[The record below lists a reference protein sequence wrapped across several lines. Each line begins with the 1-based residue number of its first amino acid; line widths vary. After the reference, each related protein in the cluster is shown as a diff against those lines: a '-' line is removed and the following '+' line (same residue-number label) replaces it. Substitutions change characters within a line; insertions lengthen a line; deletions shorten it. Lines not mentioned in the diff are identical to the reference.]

1 MKRTKLIASLM
12 ICVLCLSFLVV
23 GVWAVASSVLF
34 NLNGTLKY
42 YPEGVYVELSGQVYR
57 GNSETDLKPL
67 KSVDSNTNY
76 TLEPITNFDNSTG
89 EPSGNFPMESWNIGS
104 LPFAPQQRYIMIE
117 VNVTNY
123 SEFGIGG
130 IINTLVE
137 NDDISTVD
145 GLFITS
151 DSSEINY
158 LKPNQS
164 GKYKILIELTGKES
178 ISKNISVD
186 FEFNITLD
194 ASECLSLK
202 FTSNGD
208 GTASVAA
215 ASSSRPIGDL
225 IIPANVIIDGEINK
239 VTAIGPN
246 IYSFAYCNDLKSVTL
261 PDSIIS
267 IGGSAFYGCSNLT
280 KITLP
285 DSIISIGGSA
295 FYGCYNLTKINLPK
309 GITKIPDY
317 VFSGCVN
324 LESLT
329 ISGEITYVGAN
340 AFNAC
345 SKLIKTEGEIQYI
358 KAIVNGSLNEHFILY
373 DATSSSMTN
382 ISVSDECKII
392 GSRAFYGCNSLTSI
406 EIPKGVTSI
415 GDSAFYGCG
424 GLTSIEI
431 PNGVT
436 SIGDSAFYGCGGLT
450 SIEIPNGVTS
460 IGNRAFYGCTGLTSI
475 KIPSGV
481 SSIGN
486 GAFNSCSNLEI
497 IVDDSNTHYSSENG
511 NLYNKNKT
519 VLMNWCDEVSEIVIP
534 NNILSLSPYVFYDC
548 DNIESVTFESG
559 SLLENIGNYAFYG
572 CENLTNFEIPDNVTS
587 IGNYAFYDCKGLTNI
602 EIPGNVISIGC
613 YALYGCTGLTSLTFE
628 NPNNWQRASDSGFN
642 SNVSSLITLSNSS
655 TNIRIF
661 TKDTGGY
668 PNYYW
673 RRVV

>member
-267 IGGSAFYGCSNLT
+267 IGGSAFYGC
-280 KITLP
+280 
-285 DSIISIGGSA
+285 
-295 FYGCYNLTKINLPK
+295 YNLTKINLPK

-392 GSRAFYGCNSLTSI
+392 GSRAFYGCNNLTSI
-406 EIPKGVTSI
+406 EIPK
-415 GDSAFYGCG
+415 
-424 GLTSIEI
+424 
-431 PNGVT
+431 GVT

-519 VLMNWCDEVSEIVIP
+519 VLMNWCDEVSVIVIP
-534 NNILSLSPYVFYDC
+534 NNILSLSPYVFYGC

>member
-137 NDDISTVD
+137 NDDISTVE

-239 VTAIGPN
+239 VTAIGPS

-267 IGGSAFYGCSNLT
+267 IGGNAFYNCS
-280 KITLP
+280 
-285 DSIISIGGSA
+285 
-295 FYGCYNLTKINLPK
+295 NLTKINLPK
-309 GITKIPDY
+309 GITKIPDS
-317 VFSGCVN
+317 VFFGCTN

-329 ISGEITYVGAN
+329 ISGEITHVGTN
-340 AFNAC
+340 AFHDC

-358 KAIVNGSLNEHFILY
+358 KAIVNGSLNEHFILF

-392 GSRAFYGCNSLTSI
+392 GSSAFYGCNNLTSI
-406 EIPKGVTSI
+406 EIPNGVISI
-415 GDSAFYGCG
+415 GDSAFYGCNN
-424 GLTSIEI
+424 LTSIEI

-436 SIGDSAFYGCGGLT
+436 SIGDST
-450 SIEIPNGVTS
+450 
-460 IGNRAFYGCTGLTSI
+460 FYGCTGLTSI
-475 KIPSGV
+475 KISSVV
-481 SSIGN
+481 SSIGD

-519 VLMNWCDEVSEIVIP
+519 VLMNWCDEVSVIVIP
-534 NNILSLSPYVFYDC
+534 NNILSLSPYVFYGC

-587 IGNYAFYDCKGLTNI
+587 IGNYAFYNCKGLTNI
-602 EIPGNVISIGC
+602 EIPGNVISIGRN
-613 YALYGCTGLTSLTFE
+613 ALDGCTGLTSLTFE
-628 NPNNWQRASDSGFN
+628 NPNNWQMASDSGFN

-655 TNIRIF
+655 TNIRLF
-661 TKDTGGY
+661 TTTTGGY

-673 RRVV
+673 RRVA

>member
-280 KITLP
+280 KI
-285 DSIISIGGSA
+285 
-295 FYGCYNLTKINLPK
+295 NLPK

-392 GSRAFYGCNSLTSI
+392 GSRAFYGCNNLTSI
-406 EIPKGVTSI
+406 EIPK
-415 GDSAFYGCG
+415 
-424 GLTSIEI
+424 
-431 PNGVT
+431 GVT

-519 VLMNWCDEVSEIVIP
+519 VLMNWCDEVSVIVIP
-534 NNILSLSPYVFYDC
+534 NNILSLSPYVFYGC